1 MAPCISV
8 NSLNCILK
16 AIGSQ
21 CNRFS
26 AAVMLCWSRRR
37 KPRTTLAAARWT
49 ISSLCS
55 NDPLIPQRAA
65 LPKSS
70 LDVTSACTSVLR
82 ALTVRDDRIRL
93 MHRSCAYA
101 VRHVRLTCAAM
112 DIAES
117 SCTPRSRMLVDAM
130 MLHPHTSM
138 QRGGGCG
145 MRLFGAANTMASV
158 FVSFKSRQREASQAL
173 TSITQ
178 RRIRKKIVADV
189 SSSAPTTL
197 RVPGAQITDPCLF
210 VRQLLDVVDGGLRCL
225 FHHQYRSRLGP
236 EHNDQPAR
244 MLYPTACPLRSL
256 SNPIG
261 GSYEPT

>member
-1 MAPCISV
+1 
-8 NSLNCILK
+8 
-16 AIGSQ
+16 
-21 CNRFS
+21 
-26 AAVMLCWSRRR
+26 MLCWSRRR

-138 QRGGGCG
+138 QSGGGCG

-158 FVSFKSRQREASQAL
+158 FVSFKRRQREASQAL

-178 RRIRKKIVADV
+178 RRIRSAADAESPRGKSTYNCV
-189 SSSAPTTL
+189 SSAYTWYRISCVRKTYDRPAQYTEKRRGASTL
-197 RVPGAQITDPCLF
+197 PWGTPCCSRISQDRWSSTLTHC
-210 VRQLLDVVDGGLRCL
+210 VRSVR
-225 FHHQYRSRLGP
+225 
-236 EHNDQPAR
+236 
-244 MLYPTACPLRSL
+244 
-256 SNPIG
+256 
-261 GSYEPT
+261 

>member
-1 MAPCISV
+1 MAPCISI

-93 MHRSCAYA
+93 MHRSCAYGPFLLKLPYYHQKMYL
-101 VRHVRLTCAAM
+101 VF
-112 DIAES
+112 DIF
-117 SCTPRSRMLVDAM
+117 CFYKFYIF
-130 MLHPHTSM
+130 LHDNG
-138 QRGGGCG
+138 Q
-145 MRLFGAANTMASV
+145 V
-158 FVSFKSRQREASQAL
+158 
-173 TSITQ
+173 
-178 RRIRKKIVADV
+178 
-189 SSSAPTTL
+189 
-197 RVPGAQITDPCLF
+197 
-210 VRQLLDVVDGGLRCL
+210 
-225 FHHQYRSRLGP
+225 Y
-236 EHNDQPAR
+236 
-244 MLYPTACPLRSL
+244 L
-256 SNPIG
+256 S
-261 GSYEPT
+261 

>member
-55 NDPLIPQRAA
+55 NYPLIPQRAA

-93 MHRSCAYA
+93 MHRSCTYA

-138 QRGGGCG
+138 QSGGGCG

-173 TSITQ
+173 T
-178 RRIRKKIVADV
+178 A
-189 SSSAPTTL
+189 
-197 RVPGAQITDPCLF
+197 
-210 VRQLLDVVDGGLRCL
+210 
-225 FHHQYRSRLGP
+225 
-236 EHNDQPAR
+236 
-244 MLYPTACPLRSL
+244 YPV
-256 SNPIG
+256 
-261 GSYEPT
+261 GS

>member
-55 NDPLIPQRAA
+55 NDPLIPHRAA

-82 ALTVRDDRIRL
+82 ALTVRGDRIRL
-93 MHRSCAYA
+93 MHRSCADA

-130 MLHPHTSM
+130 MLHPHTSI
-138 QRGGGCG
+138 QSGGGCG
-145 MRLFGAANTMASV
+145 MRLFGTANTMASV
-158 FVSFKSRQREASQAL
+158 FDSFKSRQRDASQVL

-178 RRIRKKIVADV
+178 RRIRSAADAESPRGKSTYNCV
-189 SSSAPTTL
+189 SSAYS
-197 RVPGAQITDPCLF
+197 
-210 VRQLLDVVDGGLRCL
+210 
-225 FHHQYRSRLGP
+225 
-236 EHNDQPAR
+236 
-244 MLYPTACPLRSL
+244 
-256 SNPIG
+256 
-261 GSYEPT
+261 

>member
-8 NSLNCILK
+8 SSLNCILK

-101 VRHVRLTCAAM
+101 VRHLRLTCAAM

-138 QRGGGCG
+138 QSGGGCG
-145 MRLFGAANTMASV
+145 MRLFGA
-158 FVSFKSRQREASQAL
+158 
-173 TSITQ
+173 
-178 RRIRKKIVADV
+178 
-189 SSSAPTTL
+189 
-197 RVPGAQITDPCLF
+197 
-210 VRQLLDVVDGGLRCL
+210 VRQTDLLALLYRRQSADRRARLPVDHTWHAEEGSPSDAHTSSGNWHNCGDLPQRNTAA
-225 FHHQYRSRLGP
+225 SR
-236 EHNDQPAR
+236 
-244 MLYPTACPLRSL
+244 
-256 SNPIG
+256 
-261 GSYEPT
+261 